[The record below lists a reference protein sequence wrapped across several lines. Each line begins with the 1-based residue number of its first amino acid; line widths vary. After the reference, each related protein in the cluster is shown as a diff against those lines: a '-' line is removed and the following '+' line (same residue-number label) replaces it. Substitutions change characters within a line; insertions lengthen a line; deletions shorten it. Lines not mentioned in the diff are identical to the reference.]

1 MPAMKGPNLLSCGII
16 LLTIVLMSGTVTGAR
31 YTPTPT
37 VDYAEIQAFNSVNDA
52 SLALYAGQNALQA
65 GRYEEALVQYT
76 RTTELDPSWMAAW
89 YLKAYSLVKLN
100 RSEEALTAVDQALVL
115 ESSDRD
121 SNNLKGEIL
130 ENLGRRNE
138 AANYRRTP
146 ESSSPT
152 TSAPVPVTTV
162 KKSPLHPATIV
173 IGFISIA
180 WIGRK
185 HGKRPSFSGIHEKK
199 WVNNE

>member
-1 MPAMKGPNLLSCGII
+1 MPAMKGQNFLSCGII
-16 LLTIVLMSGTVTGAR
+16 LVTLILMSGTVTGAR

-100 RSEEALTAVDQALVL
+100 RSEEALTAVDQARVL
-115 ESSDRD
+115 DPSDRD
-121 SNNLKGEIL
+121 SNNLKAEIL
-130 ENLGRRNE
+130 ENLGRWNE

-146 ESSSPT
+146 VSSSPT
-152 TSAPVPVTTV
+152 PSAPLPVTTV
-162 KKSPLHPATIV
+162 KKSPLHLATILS
-173 IGFISIA
+173 GFLGIA

-185 HGKRPSFSGIHEKK
+185 HGKCTSFSGIQKK
-199 WVNNE
+199 RVNNE

>member
-1 MPAMKGPNLLSCGII
+1 MPAMKGLNSLSWGII
-16 LLTIVLMSGTVTGAR
+16 LVTLILMSGTVTGAR

-115 ESSDRD
+115 DPSDRD
-121 SNNLKGEIL
+121 SNNLKAEIL
-130 ENLGRRNE
+130 ENLGRWNE
-138 AANYRRTP
+138 AANYRMTSV
-146 ESSSPT
+146 SSSPT
-152 TSAPVPVTTV
+152 PSTPVPVTTV
-162 KKSPLHPATIV
+162 KKSPLHLATV
-173 IGFISIA
+173 LSGFLGIA
-180 WIGRK
+180 WIAGK
-185 HGKRPSFSGIHEKK
+185 HGKGPFVTGVHKK
-199 WVNNE
+199 KQVNNE